1 MVPGWVHALWL
12 HVLRADRLSL
22 MATSFAATTTW
33 LKAKGPGGLP
43 RWALVGG
50 AAVGAYLLYRWYS
63 ARSATAPGY
72 DTGYEQGAASSSGQ
86 AAAPSDGGGGM
97 GGFDTSALSDYSIPI
112 DTSSLEGI
120 TIPLELP
127 TTPVGTETTASTGGS
142 RRRCPKGSH
151 MSKAGRC
158 APDRGNRTP
167 AQHRK
172 GRERRRAAA
181 R

>member
-1 MVPGWVHALWL
+1 
-12 HVLRADRLSL
+12 

-63 ARSATAPGY
+63 ARSATAAGY
-72 DTGYEQGAASSSGQ
+72 DTGYQQGATSSGTQ
-86 AAAPSDGGGGM
+86 AAPSDGGGG
-97 GGFDTSALSDYSIPI
+97 GGGMLDTSGLAGATIPI
-112 DTSSLEGI
+112 DTSALEGV

-127 TTPVGTETTASTGGS
+127 STPVGTETTASTGGS
-142 RRRCPKGSH
+142 RRQCPKGMH
-151 MSKAGRC
+151 MSAAGRC
-158 APDRGNRTP
+158 VPNRGNRTP

-172 GRERRRAAA
+172 GRERRRATA